1 MTSEAITIRG
11 LTKAFGRNAVLR
23 GVDLDLPAGKVTVLM
38 GANGAGKSTLVKVLC
53 GIHAADAGEVR
64 LARRPYAPA
73 GPAAALRSGV
83 VTVHQNINDG
93 VVPDLDVASNLL
105 LDSLAGGGA
114 LFLNRRKTREEARRI
129 AAAVGLE
136 IDVSRP
142 VAGLTLAD
150 RQLVVIARAMAHR
163 PRLLLLDEPTSSLD
177 VVAKAEIRR
186 DLVRL
191 RDERPV
197 TTIVVTHDPL
207 DAFALA
213 DHVLV
218 LEQGR
223 VVQSGELDD
232 VAAHPKSRHVADM
245 VGLSIL
251 RGHVHD
257 GVLTTPA
264 GVSLSVPADTPSGPS
279 IASIR
284 PASVSLHRSKP
295 EGSARN
301 SWELRI
307 HDLDRHPERVRVR
320 LTGPFLLLAE
330 ITPAATEALALT
342 VGDTVWASVKASEVS
357 VSPDLGS

>member
-1 MTSEAITIRG
+1 MSISAHFTVARQDFRLAVDFDLDDG
-11 LTKAFGRNAVLR
+11 AVL
-23 GVDLDLPAGKVTVLM
+23 AVL
-38 GANGAGKSTLVKVLC
+38 GPNGSGKSTLLRSLNGLQPIDRGWISLDGTLVDDVDQSTFVLPEHRQI
-53 GIHAADAGEVR
+53 GMMFQDSLLFEHLDVLENIAFGLRAKGQHRKAARHTARLWLER
-64 LARRPYAPA
+64 LALDELLSRRPSQLSGGQAQRV
-73 GPAAALRSGV
+73 AL
-83 VTVHQNINDG
+83 
-93 VVPDLDVASNLL
+93 
-105 LDSLAGGGA
+105 
-114 LFLNRRKTREEARRI
+114 
-129 AAAVGLE
+129 
-136 IDVSRP
+136 
-142 VAGLTLAD
+142 
-150 RQLVVIARAMAHR
+150 ARALATE
-163 PRLLLLDEPTSSLD
+163 PRVLLLDEPTSSLD

-191 RDERPV
+191 RNERPV

-251 RGHVHD
+251 RGNVHD

>member
-1 MTSEAITIRG
+1 MSISAHFTVARQDFRLAVDFDLDDG
-11 LTKAFGRNAVLR
+11 AVL
-23 GVDLDLPAGKVTVLM
+23 AVL
-38 GANGAGKSTLVKVLC
+38 GPNGSGKSTLLRSLNGLQPIDRGSISLDGTLVDDVDQSIFVLPERRQI
-53 GIHAADAGEVR
+53 GMMFQDSLLFENLDVLENIAFGLRAKGQHRKAARHTARLWLER
-64 LARRPYAPA
+64 LALDELLSRRPSQLSGGQAQRV
-73 GPAAALRSGV
+73 AL
-83 VTVHQNINDG
+83 
-93 VVPDLDVASNLL
+93 
-105 LDSLAGGGA
+105 
-114 LFLNRRKTREEARRI
+114 
-129 AAAVGLE
+129 
-136 IDVSRP
+136 
-142 VAGLTLAD
+142 
-150 RQLVVIARAMAHR
+150 ARALATE
-163 PRLLLLDEPTSSLD
+163 PRVLLLDEPTSSLD

-191 RDERPV
+191 RNERPV

-251 RGHVHD
+251 RGNVHD